1 MQLGL
6 ERDQRVETS
15 LERSSFE
22 SQENTDLI
30 KSLKDSIKEMV
41 SSQRGKENTKIEVL
55 RKMKDKQ
62 K

>member
-1 MQLGL
+1 M